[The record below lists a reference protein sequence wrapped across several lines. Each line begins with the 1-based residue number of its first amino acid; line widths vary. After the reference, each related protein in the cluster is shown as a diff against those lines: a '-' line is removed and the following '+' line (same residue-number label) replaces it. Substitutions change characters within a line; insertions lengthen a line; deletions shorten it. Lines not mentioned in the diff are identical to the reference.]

1 MNSTMKRLMSVLL
14 CLMLVLTAHSG
25 SVQAKV
31 NNGNTVSEQH
41 YTRIGEDYEILDG
54 NMLLSKKDG
63 TVWYWDTL
71 DYSAQASDP
80 FYQAKLVQIPGL
92 RDVKQFSFESKNGE
106 SRLMTN
112 YAALKKDGTVWYWD
126 SRNNTH
132 PKDSRIAPKPIK
144 DLNHVTSLVADY
156 TGNSKNYKT
165 LFVLK
170 SDGSVWWWLARQG
183 KASST
188 AYAKILD
195 NVASIKSVNS
205 RIYAVK
211 KDGSVW
217 KWGAY
222 MYWPHNNQSNQSD
235 NKGPEQIK
243 GLDGIVN
250 IEMGGTTNYAYK
262 KDGTVWSWKT
272 YDSESTPIQLHKA
285 TGAKGIVQ
293 FGSQLKDSNIDTT
306 YALRADDKLWSIDS
320 DKVFPELSNI
330 ASVHYKD
337 KDSYMENYVLKK
349 DQTLWAWEY
358 KVSAFPKIV
367 VFTKETA
374 AGKSSGKG
382 NKSTD
387 EYSGTANKPTGDHS
401 GSTDKPT
408 SDRSGIVNTPT
419 GDRPEIR
426 TQPEIIRLTS
436 PEVSLYPFIT
446 MLQPSGQQPIVANNV
461 LPGTKI
467 VYTIDDPSIGTVTN
481 VNGMP
486 VITANK
492 SGQTIVRATTTRAGF
507 PDETTYI
514 LLYVTDSSMASD
526 TYFTAV
532 RSIPDA
538 DKQNSVIVEGLTQA
552 GELVITA
559 ASSEK
564 LIPVNGQLVITPE
577 LINRL
582 AGNASKAKSAVQQA
596 LSENKIVPARE
607 LIVNAEILSLPGQNE
622 YMFKL
627 DKSGLVGRKDI
638 DYITVHAGDAKLVFN
653 VATAEQLF
661 QSQPFIV
668 IRLAKESNGGYRI
681 QFLNGQQQE
690 ISGMPSNIQLI
701 LPTSQIDA
709 TNTSMFYVNGK
720 AKEPIGGKY
729 NPSKNG
735 MEAEINRSGTY
746 LVEENSKSFPDM
758 NGRDPELMQ
767 AVQFL
772 GSKGIVSGKGN
783 GNFMPDSL
791 LTRAEFTTMLVKAFN
806 VMDETAKESFSDVE
820 PPQWHYPFIASSEKN
835 HIVEGY
841 PDGTFKPD
849 RTIERQEMTAIGAR
863 FLHERKHYYYPSNPE
878 EYLNRFVD
886 KETVSKWAKP
896 TMSLAVKQRLIDVP
910 ADKQIKAREAVT
922 RGEAARMLY
931 RLYLQL

>member
-1 MNSTMKRLMSVLL
+1 MKKKKRFILALL
-14 CLMLVLTAHSG
+14 CLMLILTVHTG
-25 SVQAKV
+25 SVQAKG
-31 NNGNTVSEQH
+31 NNGSAISEQH

-80 FYQAKLVQIPGL
+80 FYQAKLEQIPGL

-144 DLNHVTSLVADY
+144 DLNHVTSLVSDY

-170 SDGSVWWWLARQG
+170 SDGSVWWWMARQG

-195 NVASIKSVNS
+195 NVAYIKSVNG
-205 RIYAVK
+205 RMYAVK

-222 MYWPHNNQSNQSD
+222 MYWPQNNQSNQSD

-243 GLDGIVN
+243 GLDGIVR

-349 DQTLWAWEY
+349 DQTLWAWDY
-358 KVSAFPKIV
+358 KVSAFPKLV

-374 AGKSSGKG
+374 AGNRSGKG

-387 EYSGTANKPTGDHS
+387 DYSGTANKSTVDHS
-401 GSTDKPT
+401 GATDKPAN
-408 SDRSGIVNTPT
+408 DRSGIVNKPT
-419 GDRPEIR
+419 GDRPKTK
-426 TQPEIIRLTS
+426 TQPELIRLTS

-446 MLQPSGQQPIVANNV
+446 MLQPGGQQPIVANNV

-514 LLYVTDSSMASD
+514 LLYVADSSMASD

-564 LIPVNGQLVITPE
+564 PAPVNGQLVITPE

-622 YMFKL
+622 YRYRL
-627 DKSGLVGRKDI
+627 DKNGLVGRKDI
-638 DYITVHAGDAKLVFN
+638 DYITVYAGDAKLVFN
-653 VATAEQLF
+653 VATVDRLF
-661 QSQPFIV
+661 HTQPVIV
-668 IRLAKESNGGYRI
+668 IHLVKENNGGYRI
-681 QFLNGQQQE
+681 QFLNEQGQE
-690 ISGMPSNIQLI
+690 LSGVESNIQLI
-701 LPTSQIDA
+701 LPANDA
-709 TNTSMFYVNGK
+709 DAVHSSMFYMNGK
-720 AKEPIGGKY
+720 TKEPIGGKY

-746 LVEENSKSFPDM
+746 LVDDNVKSFPDIDD
-758 NGRDPELMQ
+758 RDPELKQ

-806 VMDETAKESFSDVE
+806 AMDETAKESFSDVE
-820 PPQWHYPFIASSEKN
+820 PSQWYHPFIASSEKN

-910 ADKQIKAREAVT
+910 ADKQIKAKEAVT

>member
-1 MNSTMKRLMSVLL
+1 MTMKRLMSALL
-14 CLMLVLTAHSG
+14 CLMLILTAHSG

-31 NNGNTVSEQH
+31 NNGSTVSEQH

-54 NMLLSKKDG
+54 TMLLSKKDG

-71 DYSAQASDP
+71 AYSAQASDP
-80 FYQAKLVQIPGL
+80 FYQAELEQIPGL
-92 RDVKQFSFESKNGE
+92 RDVKQFSFEGKNGE

-170 SDGSVWWWLARQG
+170 SDGSVWCWIAQKD

-188 AYAKILD
+188 VYYKILD
-195 NVASIKSVNS
+195 NVASIKSVNG

-217 KWGAY
+217 KWRAY
-222 MYWPHNNQSNQSD
+222 MYWPHNNQSD

-272 YDSESTPIQLHKA
+272 YDPESTSIQLHKA
-285 TGAKGIVQ
+285 TGAQGVVQ
-293 FGSQLKDSNIDTT
+293 FGSRLKDSNIDTT

-337 KDSYMENYVLKK
+337 KGSYMENYVLKK
-349 DQTLWAWEY
+349 DQTLWAWKD
-358 KVSAFPKIV
+358 KVSAFPKLV
-367 VFTKETA
+367 VFVKETA
-374 AGKSSGKG
+374 AGNRSGKG
-382 NKSTD
+382 NKSID
-387 EYSGTANKPTGDHS
+387 VYPGTANKPTGDHS
-401 GSTDKPT
+401 GSTEKPT
-408 SDRSGIVNTPT
+408 SDPGIVNIPT
-419 GDRPEIR
+419 GDRAETK
-426 TQPEIIRLTS
+426 TQPELIRLTS
-436 PEVSLYPFIT
+436 PEVSLYPFVT
-446 MLQPSGQQPIVANNV
+446 MLQPGEQQPIIATNV
-461 LPGTKI
+461 VPGTQI
-467 VYTIDDPSIGTVTN
+467 TYAIENPSIGTLAN
-481 VNGMP
+481 VNGVP
-486 VITANK
+486 VVKGINP
-492 SGQTIVRATTTRAGF
+492 GQTIVRATISRPGV
-507 PDETTYI
+507 PNETTYL
-514 LLYVTDSSMASD
+514 LLYVAGGSMVSN
-526 TYFTAV
+526 TYYFTAV

-538 DKQNSVIVEGLTQA
+538 DKQNPLMVEGLTQA

-564 LIPVNGQLVITPE
+564 LTPVNGQFVITSE
-577 LINRL
+577 LIARL
-582 AGNASKAKSAVQQA
+582 AGNASKEKSAILQT
-596 LSENKIVPARE
+596 LSENKITLVRE
-607 LIVNAEILSLPGQNE
+607 LIVNAEIVTVSNQNE
-622 YMFKL
+622 YTFKL
-627 DKSGLVGRKDI
+627 NKEGLVGRKDI

-653 VATAEQLF
+653 VATSERLF
-661 QSQPFIV
+661 QSQPAIV

-681 QFLNGQQQE
+681 QFLNEQGQE
-690 ISGMPSNIQLI
+690 LSSISSNIQLI

-709 TNTSMFYVNGK
+709 TNTSVFYVNGK

-806 VMDETAKESFSDVE
+806 AMDETAKESFSDVH
-820 PPQWHYPFIASSEKN
+820 PPQWHHPFIASSEKN

-878 EYLNRFVD
+878 EYLNQFVD

>member
-1 MNSTMKRLMSVLL
+1 MKRLISALL
-14 CLMLVLTAHSG
+14 CLMLTLTAHSG

-31 NNGNTVSEQH
+31 NSGSTVSEQQ
-41 YTRIGEDYEILDG
+41 YTRIGEDYEILDD
-54 NMLLSKKDG
+54 NVLLAKRDG
-63 TVWYWDTL
+63 TVWTWEIMGFPL
-71 DYSAQASDP
+71 HASDP
-80 FYQAKLVQIPGL
+80 FYEADLEQIPGL
-92 RDVKQFSFESKNGE
+92 QDVKQFAFESTGWRDAKYI
-106 SRLMTN
+106 TN
-112 YAALKKDGTVWYWD
+112 YVALKKDGTVWFWD
-126 SRNNTH
+126 SKTGKADALLRH
-132 PKDSRIAPKPIK
+132 SPKVTPSLIK
-144 DLNHVTSLVADY
+144 DLDHVTSLVAIFF
-156 TGNSKNYKT
+156 GNSTRYTT

-170 SDGSVWWWLARQG
+170 SDGSVWSWVSRIGSAP
-183 KASST
+183 ST
-188 AYAKILD
+188 AVKSKLLDDVVTLKYARNL
-195 NVASIKSVNS
+195 V
-205 RIYAVK
+205 YAVK

-217 KWGAY
+217 SWRSSSYLPYSVSK
-222 MYWPHNNQSNQSD
+222 NQ
-235 NKGPEQIK
+235 GPEQIK
-243 GLDGIVN
+243 ELVDIVS
-250 IEMGGTTNYAYK
+250 IEPGNMINYAYK
-262 KDGTVWSWKT
+262 KDGTVWSWPT
-272 YDSESTPIQLHKA
+272 SDSEINPVQLHNA
-285 TGAKGIVQ
+285 TGARGLVQ
-293 FGSQLKDSNIDTT
+293 FSSELTDPNIDTT
-306 YALRADDKLWSIDS
+306 YVFRTDDQLWSMDN
-320 DKVFPELSNI
+320 DKVFPGLTDI
-330 ASVHYKD
+330 ASVHHKEQNLFSNRY
-337 KDSYMENYVLKK
+337 YVLKK
-349 DQTLWAWEY
+349 DQTLWAW
-358 KVSAFPKIV
+358 KDNVSAFPKLV

-387 EYSGTANKPTGDHS
+387 EYSGTANKSTGNRS
-401 GSTDKPT
+401 GSTEK
-408 SDRSGIVNTPT
+408 PT
-419 GDRPEIR
+419 GDRPETK
-426 TQPEIIRLTS
+426 TQPELIRMTY
-436 PEVSLYPFIT
+436 PEISLYPFIT
-446 MLQPSGQQPIVANNV
+446 MLQPGGQQSITANNV

-467 VYTIDDPSIGTVTN
+467 TYTIDDPSIGTITN
-481 VNGMP
+481 VNGLP

-507 PDETTYI
+507 PEETTYI
-514 LLYVTDSSMASD
+514 MLHVVDGSMVSD
-526 TYFTAV
+526 TYFSAV

-538 DKQNSVIVEGLTQA
+538 DKQNSVIVEGLMQA

-564 LIPVNGQLVITPE
+564 PTPVNGQTVITPE
-577 LINRL
+577 LIDRL

-607 LIVNAEILSLPGQNE
+607 LIVNAEILSLPAQNE

-627 DKSGLVGRKDI
+627 NKSGLVGRKDI
-638 DYITVHAGDAKLVFN
+638 DYITVYAGDAKLVFN
-653 VATAEQLF
+653 VATAERLF
-661 QSQPFIV
+661 QSQPVIV
-668 IRLAKESNGGYRI
+668 IHLVKENKGGYRI
-681 QFLNGQQQE
+681 QFLDEQGQE
-690 ISGMPSNIQLI
+690 LSGIASNIQLI
-701 LPTSQIDA
+701 LPANYANAVHS
-709 TNTSMFYVNGK
+709 SMFYVNGK
-720 AKEPIGGKY
+720 TKEPIGGKY

-746 LVEENSKSFPDM
+746 LVDDNAKSFPDM

-772 GSKGIVSGKGN
+772 GSKGIVSGKEN

-791 LTRAEFTTMLVKAFN
+791 LTRAEFTTMLVKVFN
-806 VMDETAKESFSDVE
+806 AMDETAKESFSDVE
-820 PPQWHYPFIASSEKN
+820 PSQWHHPFIASSEKN

-878 EYLNRFVD
+878 EYLNRFAD

>member
-1 MNSTMKRLMSVLL
+1 MKMKRLMSALL
-14 CLMLVLTAHSG
+14 CLMLILTAHSG

-31 NNGNTVSEQH
+31 NNGSAVSEQG

-54 NMLLSKKDG
+54 TMLLSKKDG

-71 DYSAQASDP
+71 AYSAQASDP
-80 FYQAKLVQIPGL
+80 FYQAELEQIPGL
-92 RDVKQFSFESKNGE
+92 RDVKQFSFEGKNGE

-132 PKDSRIAPKPIK
+132 PKDSSIAPKPIK

-170 SDGSVWWWLARQG
+170 SDGSVWCWIAQKG

-188 AYAKILD
+188 VYYKILD
-195 NVASIKSVNS
+195 NVASIKSVNG

-217 KWGAY
+217 KWRAY
-222 MYWPHNNQSNQSD
+222 MYWPNNNQSY

-272 YDSESTPIQLHKA
+272 YDPESTPIQLHKA
-285 TGAKGIVQ
+285 TGAQGIVQ
-293 FGSQLKDSNIDTT
+293 FGSRLKDSNIDTT

-337 KDSYMENYVLKK
+337 KGSYMENYVLKK
-349 DQTLWAWEY
+349 DQTLWAWKD
-358 KVSAFPKIV
+358 KVSAFPKLV
-367 VFTKETA
+367 VFVKETA
-374 AGKSSGKG
+374 AGNRSGKG

-387 EYSGTANKPTGDHS
+387 EYPGTANKPTGDHS

-408 SDRSGIVNTPT
+408 SDR
-419 GDRPEIR
+419 PE
-426 TQPEIIRLTS
+426 TKSQPELIRMTS

-446 MLQPSGQQPIVANNV
+446 MLQPGEQQPIIATNV
-461 LPGTKI
+461 VSGTQI
-467 VYTIDDPSIGTVTN
+467 TYAIENPSIGTLAN
-481 VNGMP
+481 VNGVP
-486 VITANK
+486 IVKAINP
-492 SGQTIVRATTTRAGF
+492 GQTIVRVTISRPGV
-507 PDETTYI
+507 PNETTYL
-514 LLYVTDSSMASD
+514 LLYVAGGSMVSN

-538 DKQNSVIVEGLTQA
+538 DKQNPLMVEGLTQA

-564 LIPVNGQLVITPE
+564 LTPVNGQFVITSE
-577 LINRL
+577 LIARL
-582 AGNASKAKSAVQQA
+582 AGNASKEKSAIQQT
-596 LSENKIVPARE
+596 LSENKITLVRE
-607 LIVNAEILSLPGQNE
+607 LIVNAEIVTLSNQNE
-622 YMFKL
+622 YVFKL
-627 DKSGLVGRKDI
+627 NKEGLVGRKDI
-638 DYITVHAGDAKLVFN
+638 DYITVHAGDAKLGFN
-653 VATAEQLF
+653 VATAERLF
-661 QSQPFIV
+661 QSQPVIV
-668 IRLAKESNGGYRI
+668 IRFVKESNGGYRV
-681 QFLNGQQQE
+681 QFQNEQGQE
-690 ISGMPSNIQLI
+690 LSGIPSNIQLI

-709 TNTSMFYVNGK
+709 TNTSVFYVNGK
-720 AKEPIGGKY
+720 AREPIGGKY

-746 LVEENSKSFPDM
+746 LVEENSKSFPDL

-772 GSKGIVSGKGN
+772 ASKGIVTGRDN
-783 GNFMPDSL
+783 GNFEPDSL
-791 LTRAEFTTMLVKAFN
+791 LTRAEFTAMLVRAFN
-806 VMDETAKESFSDVE
+806 VMDETAKESFSDVH
-820 PPQWHYPFIASSEKN
+820 PPQWHHPFIASSEKN
-835 HIVEGY
+835 RIVEGY

-878 EYLNRFVD
+878 EYLNQFVD

-910 ADKQIKAREAVT
+910 ADKQIKAKEAVT